1 MNQITNSEMHRQET
15 IKGKTLMNTLK
26 ESRKKVN
33 KSSNFQ
39 NNNIKFEDNKKEK
52 NLFNS
57 KIYNEENF
65 GESSEKFKEEEKTL
79 KLKKIKIVDKENQN
93 NNNNNKKSSSQP
105 NSSSNLRKIY
115 VDLNEEDLINEDNH
129 NIIANQKMIYNNNS
143 IRTCQYTLLTFLPL
157 ALMNQFKTAFN
168 WFFLIY
174 NIIAV
179 IPELSDLEPAAEVTP
194 FIVVLILNKGE

>member
-26 ESRKKVN
+26 ESHKKVN

-65 GESSEKFKEEEKTL
+65 GETSEKFKEEEKTL
-79 KLKKIKIVDKENQN
+79 KLKKIKIVDKENQ

-143 IRTCQYTLLTFLPL
+143 IRTCQYTLLKSIQ
-157 ALMNQFKTAFN
+157 NC
-168 WFFLIY
+168 I
-174 NIIAV
+174 
-179 IPELSDLEPAAEVTP
+179 
-194 FIVVLILNKGE
+194 

>member
-1 MNQITNSEMHRQET
+1 
-15 IKGKTLMNTLK
+15 MNTLK

-65 GESSEKFKEEEKTL
+65 GETSQKFKEEEKTL
-79 KLKKIKIVDKENQN
+79 KLKKIKIVDKENQ

-194 FIVVLILNKGE
+194 FNIKFN